1 MLRFRTTFCLLVFP
15 VTALAQP
22 QWRLFEDTLQL
33 GRHSF
38 QALAIRPSQ
47 VLVIGGFTRA
57 VGGLI
62 GQPARECE
70 IIDIEQR
77 KVLPVSPMNVGRSD
91 FAALRTP
98 DSNVIVISGVTGYV
112 STEGGSGT
120 LTQTVELYERT
131 SNRWRVLGNLIVARR
146 QHTAIWL
153 DDHRILIVG
162 GRLEDLSSTASA
174 EIFDIQTGVSQL
186 APPYPYSMTDLVS
199 ARTRTGRILV
209 WGGRQGGP
217 NSFRTNE
224 IYEYTPTGWRL
235 YQTMPEVIRSPSVIA
250 LADGRV
256 LFCGGSQQETP
267 QFIFPRGIYIERNGL
282 FMRLQDS
289 LLIGRAWHDLVH
301 WTADSVLVIGGF
313 MGGAKWTS
321 TRSCEIFNIA
331 TGRSVQSAPLA
342 VARGYGKVLD
352 LNAPS
357 MPRTVLAIS
366 GLDSTNRNTPTIE
379 ILERKCPERA
389 VTITGARSLCPG
401 DTLLLSAD
409 SGFVRYRWSTG
420 DTTRSLRISSPGTYT
435 VTATDADSCTATGDV
450 TVTAAPGAILLHT
463 RSTPAHVPIGTI
475 WCDTVELLNPSDVP
489 LLLDSLWLARNVEWS
504 LPLHQLPLELA
515 PGERRTLLVCWSS
528 WARGEHRD
536 TLVLTTPCGIKLL
549 PLALLATDIQ
559 WKAHSSCGVTIES
572 ILADDAMT
580 TLITAAHLVRIR
592 DLVGRVVFEHIGD
605 GQATPI
611 AIPGGL
617 RPGIYLL
624 ERDEVR
630 SLLLV
635 R

>member
-1 MLRFRTTFCLLVFP
+1 ML
-15 VTALAQP
+15 VTQV
-22 QWRLFEDTLQL
+22 QWRNFGSLHLARHYFE
-33 GRHSF
+33 
-38 QALAIRPSQ
+38 AIAIRPTQ
-47 VLVIGGFTRA
+47 VLVMGGFTQSTSPQQ
-57 VGGLI
+57 GE
-62 GQPARECE
+62 PTNECE
-70 IIDIEQR
+70 IIDIQQR
-77 KVLPVSPMNVGRSD
+77 QVFPAAPLNVRRAE
-91 FAALRTP
+91 FVALLSS
-98 DSNVIVISGVTGYV
+98 DSNVVVLGGVMSTV
-112 STEGGSGT
+112 SSSGGSGK
-120 LTQTVELYERT
+120 LTPTVELYDRS
-131 SNRWRVLGNLIVARR
+131 SNQWRIIGNLQIPRR
-146 QHTAIWL
+146 QHCAIWL
-153 DDHRILIVG
+153 DYERILVVG
-162 GRLEDLSSTASA
+162 GRHEDLTTMAEA
-174 EIFDIQTGVSQL
+174 EIFDIRTGTSQIVS
-186 APPYPYSMTDLVS
+186 PYPYTMTDLLS
-199 ARTRTGRILV
+199 GHTSTGIILV
-209 WGGRQGGP
+209 WGGRIGGP
-217 NSFRTNE
+217 NSFRTDE
-224 IYEYTPTGWRL
+224 VYEYNGTNWRL
-235 YQTMPEVIRSPSVIA
+235 FQRLPEQFRGGVAIQLWDNRLLTA
-250 LADGRV
+250 
-256 LFCGGSQQETP
+256 GGSYFESPT
-267 QFIFPRGIYIERNGL
+267 FNFVRSVYIENNGRLQRFSDSLSIGRSSCGLAQWDSTTVLVVGGFQGGITPSPTNTCEWIDLRNGL
-282 FMRLQDS
+282 
-289 LLIGRAWHDLVH
+289 
-301 WTADSVLVIGGF
+301 VL
-313 MGGAKWTS
+313 
-321 TRSCEIFNIA
+321 
-331 TGRSVQSAPLA
+331 P
-342 VARGYGKVLD
+342 
-352 LNAPS
+352 APS
-357 MPRTVLAIS
+357 LIESRAHYRVVSLSNSSYQVVLAIS
-366 GLDSTNRNTPTIE
+366 GYSTNRNTPTIE

-635 R
+635 RQ